1 MKKIGFIAITAL
13 YLALGLFT
21 SCEKEK
27 SSDVNQDKIYTDYE
41 VFYDRNTDKSWV
53 VAKFRFGGPTG
64 TILELD
70 STAFVLFNND
80 TLAYNALFT
89 GHFKEYAGRITTGT
103 FTYTNVSGQVFTN
116 SIPVCDTIAFPTTL
130 NSLSKSSAQT
140 ISWVGSPLAAN
151 QAVGI
156 FIGSWS
162 WGQNALAYQDA
173 DGATNLVLGINQMA
187 ALALGSS
194 TVYMDRQTELS
205 VSQGT
210 SEGGKIRSK
219 YRALNIVLQVVN

>member
-1 MKKIGFIAITAL
+1 MKKIGFIAITSL

-70 STAFVLFNND
+70 STAVVRFNND

-103 FTYTNVSGQVFTN
+103 FTYTNVAGQVFQN

-130 NSLSKSSAQT
+130 NSLSKSSAH
-140 ISWVGSPLAAN
+140 

-194 TVYMDRQTELS
+194 TVYMDRQTEVS

>member
-1 MKKIGFIAITAL
+1 MKKVGLVVFMCVLST
-13 YLALGLFT
+13 LGILT
-21 SCEKEK
+21 SCEKEV

-41 VFYDRNTDKSWV
+41 VFYDKNTDKSWV

-70 STAFVLFNND
+70 STAFVKFNND
-80 TLAYNALFT
+80 TLAYNGLFT

-103 FTYTNVSGQVFTN
+103 FTYTNVSGQVFQN

-130 NSLSKSSAQT
+130 NALSKSSAQT
-140 ISWVGSPLAAN
+140 IAWVGSPLAAN
-151 QAVGI
+151 HAVGI
-156 FIGSWS
+156 FIGNWT
-162 WGQNALAYQDA
+162 WGQSALAYQDA

-194 TVYMDRQTELS
+194 TVFMDRQTEVS

-219 YRALNIVLQVVN
+219 YRALNVLLQVVN

>member
-1 MKKIGFIAITAL
+1 MKNIVFAL
-13 YLALGLFT
+13 IPALFLVLGLFT

-27 SSDVNQDKIYTDYE
+27 ASDVNQDKIYTDYE

-70 STAFVLFNND
+70 STSSVRFNND
-80 TLAYNALFT
+80 TLAYNGLFT
-89 GHFKEYAGRITTGT
+89 GHFKEYAGRITSGT
-103 FTYTNVSGQVFTN
+103 FTYTNVAGQVFQN
-116 SIPVCDTIAFPTTL
+116 SIPVCDTVAFPTTL
-130 NSLSKSSAQT
+130 NSLSKSSAQS
-140 ISWVGSPLAAN
+140 IAWVGAPLAAN

-156 FIGSWS
+156 FIGNWS
-162 WGQNALAYQDA
+162 WGQNALVYQDA
-173 DGATNLVLGINQMA
+173 DGATSLVLGINQMA

-194 TVYMDRQTELS
+194 TIYMDRQTEVN
-205 VSQGT
+205 VSQGS

-219 YRALNIVLQVVN
+219 YRALNIILQVVN